1 MIYCD
6 EFDSD
11 YLSAWKTFAEVV
23 PTEKHAVEIVYSI
36 LYRDKPLRCFYCNS
50 VGHSRPFGSRFAKCM
65 ACLKITWITSG
76 TFFHKAKFL
85 RPILAA
91 FWLLES
97 RVYINPF
104 RFHKLLE
111 IGYAA
116 AILIFKKISL
126 AINNQVDE
134 SLVSIPSSEFHE
146 VICRRSRQT
155 RALEHPISEIQDSY
169 DCMLSASDD
178 CADSDECDDTS
189 VIDSFTKQ
197 ERDIYEVLS
206 DQPQNVNVICF
217 KTGIPASQVS
227 ASLVMLELSDL
238 VQLMPGE
245 CYKRKDLS
253 TQQSFQNGCLDPFEF
268 TDSRAPEVLQ
278 FIDQRFRGV
287 SRKYLQ
293 AYACLHWFYSDLIC
307 WHPGRLIEVCK
318 AYGRISGRQVS
329 SYLSPYQISAFL
341 NGL

>member
-1 MIYCD
+1 MICSD

-11 YLSAWKTFAEVV
+11 YQSAWETFAEVV

-36 LYRDKPLRCFYCNS
+36 LYRDKPLRCFYCKS
-50 VGHSRPFGSRFAKCM
+50 IGHSRPFGSRFAKCM
-65 ACLKITWITSG
+65 ECLKITWITSG
-76 TFFHKAKFL
+76 TFFHKAKVL

-116 AILIFKKISL
+116 ALLIFKKISL
-126 AINNQVDE
+126 VIYNQVDE

-155 RALEHPISEIQDSY
+155 RAQEHPISEIQDSY
-169 DCMLSASDD
+169 DSLLSVSDD
-178 CADSDECDDTS
+178 FAYSQECDDTS
-189 VIDSFTKQ
+189 VLESLSKQ
-197 ERDIYEVLS
+197 ERDIFFVLS
-206 DQPQNVNVICF
+206 DQPQNVNLICF

-245 CYKRKDLS
+245 SYIRKELS
-253 TQQSFQNGCLDPFEF
+253 TQQSFQNGRVEPFEL
-268 TDSRAPEVLQ
+268 TDSRAPELLH

-293 AYACLHWFYSDLIC
+293 AYASLHWFYSDLIC
-307 WHPGRLIEVCK
+307 WNPGRLIEVCK
-318 AYGRISGRQVS
+318 AFGKISGRRVS
-329 SYLSPYQISAFL
+329 AFLSPYQISSFL
-341 NGL
+341 SGF